1 MLQVQNPDTEMPLH
15 DIESEGFEVA
25 MTSARCITPDWTLL
39 SFSGLVAMLQMAI
52 VIFTKV
58 SSFLG
63 FFPHS
68 YPLLCVVDGSYESPP
83 FKMSK

>member
-1 MLQVQNPDTEMPLH
+1 MASLYLEGGVWSILWHRVAQMLQVQNPDTEMPLH

-25 MTSARCITPDWTLL
+25 MTSARCVTPDWTLL

-58 SSFLG
+58 LWS
-63 FFPHS
+63 
-68 YPLLCVVDGSYESPP
+68 
-83 FKMSK
+83 